1 MIYSLQSSDASC
13 ILQPLYNIHGISSY
27 SYFEQEQIQTERIRS
42 RTAESEITLIMINR
56 LFSPPP
62 PPPPP
67 LPQFI
72 NRGLRRKELAT
83 ELIMI
88 YGWMVARP
96 FV

>member
-13 ILQPLYNIHGISSY
+13 ILQPLYNIHGIISY
-27 SYFEQEQIQTERIRS
+27 YFEQEQIQTERIRS

-56 LFSPPP
+56 LSS
-62 PPPPP
+62 PPP

-83 ELIMI
+83 ELKL
-88 YGWMVARP
+88 
-96 FV
+96 

>member
-13 ILQPLYNIHGISSY
+13 ILQPLYNIHGIISY
-27 SYFEQEQIQTERIRS
+27 YFEQEQIQTERIRS

-56 LFSPPP
+56 LFRS
-62 PPPPP
+62 PPP

-83 ELIMI
+83 ELKL
-88 YGWMVARP
+88 
-96 FV
+96 

>member
-1 MIYSLQSSDASC
+1 MIYSLQSSDAFC
-13 ILQPLYNIHGISSY
+13 ILQPLYNIHGIISY
-27 SYFEQEQIQTERIRS
+27 YFEQEQIQTERIRS

-62 PPPPP
+62 PPP

-83 ELIMI
+83 ELKL
-88 YGWMVARP
+88 
-96 FV
+96 